1 MTDPHIEMGRKISA
15 ARDAFCDLPQD
26 LTRFDRAGM
35 VDGFDPEFKPLP
47 VFVAVVL
54 GCAMAGAK
62 MILAAWM
69 FIVWGL

>member
-15 ARDAFCDLPQD
+15 AREAFCDLPQD
-26 LTRFDRAGM
+26 LTRFDRTGM

-54 GCAMAGAK
+54 GCVMAGG
-62 MILAAWM
+62 MILAASM
-69 FIVWGL
+69 FIVGGL

>member
-26 LTRFDRAGM
+26 LTRFDRTGM

-47 VFVAVVL
+47 VFIAVVL
-54 GCAMAGAK
+54 GCAMAGG
-62 MILAAWM
+62 MILAASM